1 VKRWNAGAGNIAAIG
16 LIVANVAIFIVGAIV
31 DHGAGLSGRGG
42 GQFTENMG
50 LHEFFIRRNDWWRL
64 VTSGFL
70 HFGFLHLG
78 MNMFAL
84 WNLGQAIEPVV
95 GRVRFLLLYFASL
108 LAGSFGVIALQY
120 AGYQKDGLTGGAS
133 GAVFGLLGAIAIAYH
148 QRGMSIMRSGL
159 GASLLIN
166 LVLTVSLGLS
176 FGGHLGGFIGGL
188 ICGHFL
194 MSTQRGRATSQLATL
209 VPLIVIGV
217 SFVGSILIARM

>member
-1 VKRWNAGAGNIAAIG
+1 MKRWNAGAGNIAAIG
-16 LIVANVAIFIVGAIV
+16 LIVANVAIFVIGNVV
-31 DHGAGLSGRGG
+31 DHGVGLSGQRWGN
-42 GQFTENMG
+42 FAENMG
-50 LHEFFIRRNDWWRL
+50 LHEIFLQVNEWWRL

-84 WNLGQAIEPVV
+84 WNLGRAIEPVV
-95 GRVRFLLLYFASL
+95 GRVKFLLLYFASL
-108 LAGSFGVIALQY
+108 LSGSFGVIALQH
-120 AGYQKDGLTGGAS
+120 AGYQKGLTGGAS

-176 FGGHLGGFIGGL
+176 FGAHLGGFIGGL
-188 ICGHFL
+188 VCGHYL

-209 VPLIVIGV
+209 IPLIVIGV
-217 SFVGSILIARM
+217 SFVGSILIARA

>member
-1 VKRWNAGAGNIAAIG
+1 VKRWNAGAGNIAALS
-16 LIVANVAIFIVGAIV
+16 LIVMNVAIFFIGTVV
-31 DHGAGLSGRGG
+31 DKGAGLSGRGG
-42 GQFTENMG
+42 GNFAENMG
-50 LHEFFIRRNDWWRL
+50 LHEFFIQANQWWRL

-70 HFGFLHLG
+70 HFGVLHLG

-84 WNLGQAIEPVV
+84 WNLGHAIEPVV

-108 LAGSFGVIALQY
+108 MSGSFGVIALQH
-120 AGYQKDGLTGGAS
+120 AGYQQGLTGGAS
-133 GAVFGLLGAIAIAYH
+133 GAIFGLLGAIAIAYH

-159 GASLLIN
+159 GASLMIN

-188 ICGHFL
+188 ICGHYL
-194 MSTQRGRATSQLATL
+194 MSTQRNRATSPLATY

-217 SFVGSILIARM
+217 SFVGSILISRA